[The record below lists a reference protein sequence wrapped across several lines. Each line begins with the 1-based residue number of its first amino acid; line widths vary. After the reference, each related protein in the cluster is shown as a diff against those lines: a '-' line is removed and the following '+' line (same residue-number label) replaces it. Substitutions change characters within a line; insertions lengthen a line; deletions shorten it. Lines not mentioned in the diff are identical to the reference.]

1 MIISLDISLRST
13 GLCAV
18 DENQNL
24 LNFGLIKS
32 KPNEGRTKKEKANGL
47 PILNDEDLI
56 IYNTSEVIKF
66 IEQSAALEAID
77 AIVIEG
83 LSFNSLSGN
92 RDLIDGNFWGVR
104 VGIRKKY
111 PNVPVEII
119 SVQSWRNKILN
130 KEDRKRAKELYGKGW
145 QKKGVVDKLPE
156 DIKAK
161 FMGYLKWKGYESTG
175 LYDLADAF
183 AISRYYLE
191 NR

>member
-1 MIISLDISLRST
+1 MIISIDASLRST

-18 DENQNL
+18 DENKTL

-32 KPNEGRTKKEKANGL
+32 KPNEGKTKKEKSNGL
-47 PILNDEDLI
+47 LVLNDEDLI
-56 IYNTSEVIKF
+56 IYNTVEVLKF
-66 IEQSAALEAID
+66 ISQCAELEAVD
-77 AIVIEG
+77 AIVVEG

-92 RDLIDGNFWGVR
+92 RDLIDGNFWSIR

-111 PNVPVEII
+111 PTIPVEIV

-130 KEDRKRAKELYGKGW
+130 KEDRKKAKEVYGKGW

-161 FMGYLKWKGYESTG
+161 FMGYLKWKGFESTG
-175 LYDLADAF
+175 LYDLADSF
-183 AISRYYLE
+183 SLSRYYLE

>member
-18 DENQNL
+18 DENQTL

-32 KPNEGRTKKEKANGL
+32 KPNEGKTKKDKANGL

-66 IEQSAALEAID
+66 IEQSAELEAID

-92 RDLIDGNFWGVR
+92 RDLIDGNFWAIR
-104 VGIRKKY
+104 VGVRKKY
-111 PNVPVEII
+111 PHVHVEIV

-130 KEDRKRAKELYGKGW
+130 KADREIAKRVHGKGW

-156 DIKAK
+156 GIKAK
-161 FMGYLKWKGYESTG
+161 FMGYLKWRGYEPTG
-175 LYDLADAF
+175 LYDLADSF
-183 AISRYYLE
+183 SLNRYYLE